1 MKVVK
6 IGAPWCASCIIM
18 KPRWQEIE
26 QENPW
31 LETEYYDYDVNNEKL
46 KEFNLGDDIPVFIF
60 LDKEGNEIDRKTGEL
75 GKEEIVELINMY
87 KDK

>member
-26 QENPW
+26 QENP
-31 LETEYYDYDVNNEKL
+31 
-46 KEFNLGDDIPVFIF
+46 
-60 LDKEGNEIDRKTGEL
+60 
-75 GKEEIVELINMY
+75 
-87 KDK
+87 